1 MVKVSFLPIS
11 FVVTATAATD
21 AAAAAAD
28 SVVHSIRLCIN
39 NKASRIIKTRPPS
52 QFHLSFAFC
61 KYFLCPVFAT
71 LSLLLLLLV
80 LLLLFLAFNAFVDS
94 FSSLVITS
102 ITLDTKNEYNKCD
115 IKIVRTNTGTVV
127 MEWIINLFYIL
138 FSSRIE

>member
-1 MVKVSFLPIS
+1 MVKVSFLPIL

-21 AAAAAAD
+21 ADDAAAD

-39 NKASRIIKTRPPS
+39 NKASRIIKSRPPS

-71 LSLLLLLLV
+71 ISLLLLLLME
-80 LLLLFLAFNAFVDS
+80 LLLFFLVFDAFVDS

-127 MEWIINLFYIL
+127 MEWIINLF
-138 FSSRIE
+138 